1 MRPPH
6 TTRDLFNETL
16 CTLKATFA
24 AGRTKDTAWRKWQL
38 KQLWWMVADNEQRII
53 DALKHDLNRS
63 EAESRRLELF
73 TLKAD
78 ILSTLKSFE
87 AWAADEK
94 PGSWKILNRMLGV
107 HIRKEPLGV
116 ALIIGSWNYPF
127 LLLLQ
132 PVVAAIAAGCCV
144 VMKPSELA
152 TALEQLL
159 AELVST
165 YLDGSAVML
174 ATGGPEEM
182 AWILECQYDH
192 IFFTGSSRTARVI
205 AAAAARHL
213 TPTVLELGGQGP
225 AIVCKT
231 ANVDLAAKRIAW
243 AKAVNAGQICLTVNH
258 VFADPCIYDEFAQ
271 RLRHW
276 MTVFEAQ
283 SGGVPSIINEGHF
296 DRVQG
301 LLGST
306 HGTVMSVGQA
316 DRERLAIPL
325 TVVTDVTLKGTF
337 TPLQPRL
344 FALSDLRVTLTESVY
359 GLQIP
364 SCPKSSLGRSAQSSK
379 QQLRRLR
386 PLSPGM

>member
-1 MRPPH
+1 MRPTY
-6 TTRDLFNETL
+6 TTRDSFNETL
-16 CTLKATFA
+16 CILKATFA
-24 AGRTKDTAWRKWQL
+24 AGRTKDLAWRKWQL
-38 KQLWWMVADNEQRII
+38 KQLWWMIVDNEQRII
-53 DALKHDLNRS
+53 NALKHDLNRS

-73 TLKAD
+73 TLKED

-94 PGSWKILNRMLGV
+94 PGSWMSLNRMLGV
-107 HIRKEPLGV
+107 RIRKDPLGV

-152 TALEQLL
+152 TASEQLL

-182 AWILECQYDH
+182 TWILECQYNH

-231 ANVDLAAKRIAW
+231 ADVDLAAKRIAW
-243 AKAVNAGQICLTVNH
+243 AKTVNAGQICLTVNH

-276 MTVFEAQ
+276 MTVFAAQ
-283 SGGVPSIINEGHF
+283 SGGLPSIINERHF

-306 HGTVMSVGQA
+306 HGTVISLGQA
-316 DRERLAIPL
+316 DRARLAIPL
-325 TVVTDVTLKGTF
+325 TMVTNVTLKGTF
-337 TPLQPRL
+337 KPLDPRI
-344 FALSDLRVTLTESVY
+344 FAL
-359 GLQIP
+359 Q
-364 SCPKSSLGRSAQSSK
+364 
-379 QQLRRLR
+379 
-386 PLSPGM
+386 